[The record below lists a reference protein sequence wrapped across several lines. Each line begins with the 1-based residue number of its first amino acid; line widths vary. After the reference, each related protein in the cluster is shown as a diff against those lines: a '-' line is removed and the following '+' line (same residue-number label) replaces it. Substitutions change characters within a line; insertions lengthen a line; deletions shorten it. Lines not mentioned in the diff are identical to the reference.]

1 MDTAYTMP
9 GAHPTPDEA
18 AIKIQAMFR
27 GYNTRK
33 HIQEE
38 KEHSMEVAKL
48 TSPNDS
54 DPNLAATKIQATC
67 RGYQARKEFAQ
78 VSKHPGIKICD
89 SDKLSPDFV
98 DLRLDQGKRAQ
109 RGLIDISNKS
119 SLQVVQ
125 GEEMSRNRATTRI
138 QTGYQERTH
147 LAQEGSGAS
156 SPCVSPY
163 LSEDEAA
170 TKIQAA
176 FRGYQVRKNM
186 RAQTAP
192 IPRYAGQKYDEAAR
206 KIQATYRGYR
216 VRKEIGNLKRHPQG
230 KES

>member
-1 MDTAYTMP
+1 
-9 GAHPTPDEA
+9 
-18 AIKIQAMFR
+18 MFR

-38 KEHSMEVAKL
+38 KEHNLEVAKL
-48 TSPNDS
+48 TSPNQP
-54 DPNLAATKIQATC
+54 DPNLAATKIQATF
-67 RGYQARKEFAQ
+67 RGYLVRKELAQ

-89 SDKLSPDFV
+89 SDKLPPDFI

-119 SLQVVQ
+119 CLQVARD
-125 GEEMSRNRATTRI
+125 EEMRRNRATTRI
-138 QTGYQERTH
+138 QTVYQERTH
-147 LAQEGSGAS
+147 LAQEGGSAAS

-170 TKIQAA
+170 TRIQAA

-206 KIQATYRGYR
+206 KIQAIYRGYR
-216 VRKEIGNLKRHPQG
+216 VRKEFGNLRRHPEG

>member
-1 MDTAYTMP
+1 
-9 GAHPTPDEA
+9 
-18 AIKIQAMFR
+18 MFR

-38 KEHSMEVAKL
+38 REHGMEISNP
-48 TSPNDS
+48 TSPDQP
-54 DPNLAATKIQATC
+54 DPDLAATKIQATF
-67 RGYQARKEFAQ
+67 RGYLARKELAQ
-78 VSKHPGIKICD
+78 VLKHPDITICD
-89 SDKLSPDFV
+89 SEKLSPDFV
-98 DLRLDQGKRAQ
+98 DLKLGQEKSTQ
-109 RGLIDISNKS
+109 KGLNDTSNKS
-119 SLQVVQ
+119 SLQRVQ
-125 GEEMSRNRATTRI
+125 DEEKRCNWTKTRI
-138 QTGYQERTH
+138 QTGYQVRTN
-147 LAQEGSGAS
+147 LAQEEGSGAS

-192 IPRYAGQKYDEAAR
+192 IPRYADQKYDEAAR

-216 VRKEIGNLKRHPQG
+216 VRKEIGNLRRHLHG
-230 KES
+230 EES